1 MPITYDLDS
10 DACSILTRCAGTI
23 TYDEVVGH
31 FRELVA
37 VPGLPAKLDVLLDLR
52 EMESLPESGQMR
64 GVATE
69 IEQLRARVELDAFAI
84 VTDRD
89 ALYGMVRMFQVF
101 AEGFVS
107 ELKVFRDYEAASRWL
122 AEIRSAR
129 R

>member
-10 DACSILTRCAGTI
+10 DACSIWTRCAGTI

>member
-10 DACSILTRCAGTI
+10 DTCSILTRCAGAVV
-23 TYDEVVGH
+23 YEEVIGH

-37 VPGLPAKLDVLLDLR
+37 LPGLPPKIDVLLDLR

-69 IEQLRARVELDAFAI
+69 IEQLRARVEFDAFAI